1 METVDY
7 ASYIETLRTHVE
19 ALRQTPPFDVLRW
32 KVYRPMR
39 DTSIQQMETY
49 VAEHQGIPKFHV
61 LPAMPPFY
69 RVANGFELAWIYR
82 APSPITGYQP
92 VGRSILSVLSA
103 LYAPVDQAEKD
114 VPYDE
119 GYRLFD
125 SIDTIEEVVLKF
137 QRGVDEPAFYL
148 HHVPSDTYH
157 PLALDFPT
165 YMDLLL
171 QTRALYP
178 WQQFFVTTPG
188 FRIDEASKRSFF
200 DNLERL
206 FPDADAS
213 RFHR

>member
-1 METVDY
+1 METGDY
-7 ASYIETLRTHVE
+7 TTYVETLRAHVE
-19 ALRQTPPFDVLRW
+19 HIRHTPPFEILNW
-32 KVYRPMR
+32 RPFKLMR
-39 DTSIQQMETY
+39 EASIQQMEEY
-49 VAEHQGIPKFHV
+49 IAEHQNIPGFHV
-61 LPAMPPFY
+61 LPAMRPFY
-69 RVANGFELAWIYR
+69 HVIGGWELSWVYR
-82 APSPITGYQP
+82 EPSPLTGDPPSGQ
-92 VGRSILSVLSA
+92 SFLSGPST
-103 LYAPVDQAEKD
+103 LYAPVDWAERD

-125 SIDTIEEVVLKF
+125 WIDTTEEVVLKF

-188 FRIDEASKRSFF
+188 FRINEASERSFF
-200 DNLERL
+200 DNLARL